1 METPITVD
9 KFRFLLYRLKEKLWI
24 KPLLLCV
31 LSFACVFAAKA
42 ADSFID
48 SKHIP
53 NINAESVETLLSI
66 MASTMMVIATFSAG
80 TMVNAYSSAGHS
92 TTPRSLSLIISD
104 DVSQYALSVFVGAFI
119 YSAVAIT
126 AMHLAFFDTAGVFI
140 LFCLTCTVFVV
151 VILTFI
157 RWVDSVARLG
167 RVESTVLKVEQ
178 ATKRAIEHRINTPY
192 LGAIPQHDAAV
203 QGSHAVYTDEVGYI
217 QLVDIARLQQLC
229 EKEDLFINLNMLP
242 GEFVTP
248 EKPVGFA
255 TEAGFDKEILC
266 AISIDPM
273 RSFEADPR
281 YGFIVLAEIASRA
294 LSPAVNDHGTAI
306 KIITSITRLLLL
318 WHSTERV
325 KKTDSQNNSHEF
337 NNTSNF
343 KNKKMLKNSHEPK
356 YNRVSVPELLIN
368 DIFDDAF
375 TSISRDSNNNIEVAI
390 RIQKSLI
397 TLSKC
402 FEHVDKDFYRAAVKF
417 QKETFDRCFENL
429 NFEKDKERLN
439 LIFEQSK

>member
-24 KPLLLCV
+24 KPLLLCL
-31 LSFACVFAAKA
+31 LSIACVFAAKT
-42 ADSFID
+42 ADSFLD

-53 NINAESVETLLSI
+53 DINAESVETLLSI

-92 TTPRSLSLIISD
+92 STPRSLSLIISD

-126 AMHLAFFDTAGVFI
+126 AMHLAFFDTAGIFI

-167 RVESTVLKVEQ
+167 RVESTVLKVEH
-178 ATKRAIEHRINTPY
+178 ATKRAIEHRIKTPY

-203 QGSHAVYTDEVGYI
+203 QGSHAIYTDEVGYI

-248 EKPVGFA
+248 ERPVGFA

-325 KKTDSQNNSHEF
+325 NKTDSQN
-337 NNTSNF
+337 
-343 KNKKMLKNSHEPK
+343 NSHEPK
-356 YNRVSVPELLIN
+356 YNRVSVPELSIN

-402 FEHVDKDFYRAAVKF
+402 FEHVDKEFYKAAVKF

-429 NFEKDKERLN
+429 SFEKDRERLN
-439 LIFEQSK
+439 LVFEESK

>member
-31 LSFACVFAAKA
+31 LSIACVFAAKA

-119 YSAVAIT
+119 FSAVAIT

-203 QGSHAVYTDEVGYI
+203 QGSHAIYTDEVGYI
-217 QLVDIARLQQLC
+217 QLVDIARLQHLC

-255 TEAGFDKEILC
+255 TKAGFDKEILC
-266 AISIDPM
+266 AISINPM

-325 KKTDSQNNSHEF
+325 NKTDSQN
-337 NNTSNF
+337 
-343 KNKKMLKNSHEPK
+343 NSHEPK

-402 FEHVDKDFYRAAVKF
+402 FENVDKDFYRAAVKF

-439 LIFEQSK
+439 LVFEQSK

>member
-31 LSFACVFAAKA
+31 LSIACVFAAKT
-42 ADSFID
+42 ADSFLD

-53 NINAESVETLLSI
+53 DINAESVETLLSI

-92 TTPRSLSLIISD
+92 STPRSLSLIISD

-126 AMHLAFFDTAGVFI
+126 AMHLAFFDTAGIFI

-178 ATKRAIEHRINTPY
+178 ATKRAIEHRIKTPY

-203 QGSHAVYTDEVGYI
+203 QGSHAIYTDEVGYI

-248 EKPVGFA
+248 ERPVGFA

-325 KKTDSQNNSHEF
+325 NKTDSQN
-337 NNTSNF
+337 
-343 KNKKMLKNSHEPK
+343 NSHEPK
-356 YNRVSVPELLIN
+356 YNRVSVPELSIN

-402 FEHVDKDFYRAAVKF
+402 FEHVDKEFYKAAVKF

-429 NFEKDKERLN
+429 SFEKDRERLN
-439 LIFEQSK
+439 LVFEESK